1 MLASSLAA
9 FSVPVA
15 VIIALIPLHF
25 SLKKG
30 GEVSQICGEK
40 SSENAEVPTN
50 RKHYPL

>member
-1 MLASSLAA
+1 MLIGSLAA

-30 GEVSQICGEK
+30 GEVSRICGEND
-40 SSENAEVPTN
+40 SENIEVPTN
-50 RKHYPL
+50 KRRFHL